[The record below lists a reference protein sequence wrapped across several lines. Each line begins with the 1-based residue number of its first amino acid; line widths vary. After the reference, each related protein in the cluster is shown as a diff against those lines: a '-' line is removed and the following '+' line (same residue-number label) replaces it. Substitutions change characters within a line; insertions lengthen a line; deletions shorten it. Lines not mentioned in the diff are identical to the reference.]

1 MSDPGTLVENAPFKA
16 GELTDLAAK
25 VATPCYVYSEAA
37 IRQDCAAVCSLM
49 PQGFEA
55 FFALMANDNPAILRI
70 VHDERFG
77 FFAGSHYHLASI
89 HKLEMGDRTVV
100 FAPSAVSP
108 EAVELIKRVP
118 GTFVF
123 ANSIRQLHYL
133 AERLLGSR
141 IGLRVQ
147 MLRQDGSSRSF
158 ATRHI
163 NPAGLRIGVPG
174 EHVAQAWN
182 AARSEGVN
190 PVGVHVYPGT
200 DIEAAGVLRSAYQS
214 ILEIIDQLP
223 GLSILDLGGGL
234 PSTLQVPLDR
244 PFWQD
249 WQRALEDVASS
260 VERGAGKPRV
270 LFEIGR
276 AVIARAGVYLTT
288 VLDIVETDA
297 GSIAICDGE
306 ACSFPRPLFYEKASA
321 QHSVSVVGRERET
334 ATREYMIAGSTTY
347 SGDLLHLGCL
357 LPPLKPGDRL
367 AFGNAGAYC
376 ASMSMRFLGATRPRE
391 LIWRNNALHDIS
403 V

>member
-1 MSDPGTLVENAPFKA
+1 MSEPITLWENGPFEA

-25 VATPCYVYSEAA
+25 VATPCYVYSEKA
-37 IRQDCAAVCSLM
+37 IRQDCAAVCALM
-49 PQGFEA
+49 PRGFEA
-55 FFALMANDNPAILRI
+55 FFALMANDNPDILRI
-70 VHDERFG
+70 VHDEGFG

-89 HKLEMGDRTVV
+89 HNLEMGDRTIV

-108 EAVELIKRVP
+108 EAVELVKHVS
-118 GTFVF
+118 GTIVF

-133 AERLLGSR
+133 AERLPDSR
-141 IGLRVQ
+141 LGLRVQ
-147 MLRQDGSSRSF
+147 AQGQDGSNRSR
-158 ATRHI
+158 ATRHV

-174 EHVAQAWN
+174 EQVAQAWDV
-182 AARSEGVN
+182 ARSEGAN
-190 PVGVHVYPGT
+190 PVGLHIYPGT
-200 DIEAAGVLRSAYQS
+200 DIETAGLLQSAYRS
-214 ILEIIDQLP
+214 ILDITDQLH

-234 PSTLQVPLDR
+234 PSTFQVPLGR

-249 WQRALEDVASS
+249 WQRVLEGVAHS
-260 VERGAGKPRV
+260 VERGGNRPRV

-276 AVIARAGVYLTT
+276 AVVARAGVYLTT
-288 VLDIVETDA
+288 VLDIVETDG

-321 QHSVSVVGRERET
+321 QHPISVVGRQHET
-334 ATREYMIAGSTTY
+334 ADREYMIAGSTTY

-357 LPPLKPGDRL
+357 LPPLEPGDRL

-376 ASMSMRFLGATRPRE
+376 ASMSLRFLGATRPRE
-391 LIWRNNALHDIS
+391 LIWRNGALHDIS